1 MDRRYK
7 DIHIFNKNGDEIFT
21 RRQCKNVHITE
32 NVVSYETETYL
43 SFMSTKHEILITDIT
58 GVKVVI
64 D

>member
-7 DIHIFNKNGDEIFT
+7 DIHIFNKNGDEIYT
-21 RRQCKNVHITE
+21 RRQCSNIQITD
-32 NVVSYETETYL
+32 NVVRYETESNL
-43 SFMSTKHEILITDIT
+43 SLIKPKHEILITDIT